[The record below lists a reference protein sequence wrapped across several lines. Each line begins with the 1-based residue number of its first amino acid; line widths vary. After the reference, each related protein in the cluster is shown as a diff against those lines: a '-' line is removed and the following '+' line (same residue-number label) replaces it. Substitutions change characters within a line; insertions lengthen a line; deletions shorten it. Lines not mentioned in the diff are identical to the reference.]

1 MHCDCSISGS
11 VPGTKDFHRRRAAVN
26 RPRQPGSETIEGA
39 LVTLIMFG
47 LVFLIFDMAFSLY
60 IKSTLQEA
68 ARDGVRFAI
77 TGQMLPGDA
86 YLNDSIVKTVQ
97 SSALGLL
104 SGPNDACK
112 VSVNYYDPYGGA
124 SAAAQ
129 GGYVVQVSISGVQY
143 TPLAAIFKSSA
154 PVSVNVQAS
163 DVMEACPAAGCP
175 STANPAPPTCP

>member
-1 MHCDCSISGS
+1 MHPQCRISRS
-11 VPGTKDFHRRRAAVN
+11 VPGTKVVRERCAAVN
-26 RPRQPGSETIEGA
+26 RPRQRGSETIEGA

-47 LVFLIFDMAFSLY
+47 LIFLIFDMAFSLY

-77 TGQMLPGDA
+77 TSQTLAGDA

-97 SSALGLL
+97 ASALGLL

-112 VSVNYYDPYGGA
+112 VSVSYYDPYGGA
-124 SAAAQ
+124 SANAS

-154 PVSVNVQAS
+154 PVTVNVQAS

-175 STANPAPPTCP
+175 TTANPAPPACP

>member
-1 MHCDCSISGS
+1 MHPYYDISRS
-11 VPGTKDFHRRRAAVN
+11 VSGTKGVRRGHR
-26 RPRQPGSETIEGA
+26 GSQTIEGA
-39 LVTLIMFG
+39 LITLIMFG
-47 LVFLIFDMAFSLY
+47 LIFLIFDMAFSLY

-77 TGQMLPGDA
+77 TGQMLPGDS

-124 SAAAQ
+124 STSAT
-129 GGYVVQVSISGVQY
+129 GGYVVQVSVTGVQY
-143 TPLAAIFKSSA
+143 TPLAAILKDSA
-154 PVSVNVQAS
+154 PVMVNVQAS

-175 STANPAPPTCP
+175 STANPAPPACP